1 MRVGDRDYRVKPG
14 LTIFLAL
21 SVVSAVVI
29 IYLATDPGTWTHL
42 KELRPQYGVLAALL
56 MVIHWC
62 SNAIRFRILVN
73 SLDNDVSLMDSFKA
87 FMANVFMAAVTPS
100 QTGGGPMQIYML
112 KRAGVPIAK
121 GFAGCLMGGVLSVFC
136 LMTSTLIV
144 MLVRPSVKAEFG
156 EHLGGIWTS
165 VVVVFL
171 AVVVLFLIS
180 VLRVNWIKQIIG
192 RGLLVLTLVVKTER
206 RIAFTKR
213 VLGGVDQ
220 YRESLGIFARAK
232 KSRVA
237 IALLFT
243 LIGLGANSLIALVL
257 LSGLNV
263 EYHALNVFLVQFIL
277 FFITYFVPTPGAS
290 GIAEFSSYWLL
301 SSLQVQPN
309 ILGIYTV
316 MWRFFTSFIGV
327 TVGGLVI
334 LSLVSQRKHS
344 SRIKGCSP

>member
-1 MRVGDRDYRVKPG
+1 MRVGDRNYRVKPG
-14 LTIFLAL
+14 LTIFLVL

-29 IYLATDPGTWTHL
+29 IYLAGDRGTWTHL
-42 KELRPQYGVLAALL
+42 RELRPQYGVLAALL
-56 MVIHWC
+56 MIVHWC

-73 SLDNDVSLMDSFKA
+73 SLDNDVSVVDSFKA

-144 MLVRPSVKAEFG
+144 LLVRPGVKAEFG
-156 EHLGGIWTS
+156 GHLGGIWTS

-171 AVVVLFLIS
+171 IVVALFLIS
-180 VLRVNWIKQIIG
+180 IFRVGWIKQIIG
-192 RGLLVLTLVVKTER
+192 RGLLILTLIIKTER
-206 RIAFTKR
+206 RIALTKR
-213 VLGGVDQ
+213 VLCGVDQ
-220 YRESLGIFARAK
+220 YRKSLTTFARAR
-232 KSRVA
+232 KSKVA

-243 LIGLGANSLIALVL
+243 MVGLGANSLISLVL

-290 GIAEFSSYWLL
+290 GIAEFSSYWML
-301 SSLQVQPN
+301 SSLHVQPN
-309 ILGIYTV
+309 ILGVYTV

-334 LSLVSQRKHS
+334 LSLVSRRK
-344 SRIKGCSP
+344 RAPRV

>member
-14 LTIFLAL
+14 LTIFLVL

-29 IYLATDPGTWTHL
+29 IYLAADPGTWTHL

-56 MVIHWC
+56 MLIHWC
-62 SNAIRFRILVN
+62 SNTIRFRILVN
-73 SLDNDVSLMDSFKA
+73 SLDNDVSFVDSFKA

-100 QTGGGPMQIYML
+100 QTAGGPMQIYML

-136 LMTSTLIV
+136 LMVSTLIV
-144 MLVRPSVKAEFG
+144 LLVRPGVKAEFG

-165 VVVVFL
+165 VVIVFL

-180 VLRVNWIKQIIG
+180 IFRVGWIKQIIG
-192 RGLLVLTLVVKTER
+192 RGLLVLTLVIKTER
-206 RIAFTKR
+206 RIAYTKR

-220 YRESLGIFARAK
+220 YRESIATFARAK
-232 KSRVA
+232 KSKVA

-243 LIGLGANSLIALVL
+243 LVGLGANSLISLVL

-263 EYHALNVFLVQFIL
+263 EYNTLDVFLVQFIL

-301 SSLQVQPN
+301 SSLHVQPAA
-309 ILGIYTV
+309 
-316 MWRFFTSFIGV
+316 
-327 TVGGLVI
+327 
-334 LSLVSQRKHS
+334 
-344 SRIKGCSP
+344 

>member
-1 MRVGDRDYRVKPG
+1 MRVGDKDYKVKPG
-14 LTIFLAL
+14 LTIFLVI
-21 SVVSAVVI
+21 SVASAIVI

-42 KELRPQYGVLAALL
+42 RELRPQYGILAALL
-56 MVIHWC
+56 MLVHWC

-73 SLDNDVSLMDSFKA
+73 SLDNNVSFMDSFRA

-100 QTGGGPMQIYML
+100 QTAGGPMQIYML

-136 LMTSTLIV
+136 LMTSTLVV
-144 MLVRPSVKAEFG
+144 MFARPGIKSEFG
-156 EHLGGIWTS
+156 AHLGGIWTS

-171 AVVVLFLIS
+171 SVVVLFLMSIF
-180 VLRVNWIKQIIG
+180 RVGWIKQIIG
-192 RGLLVLTLVVKTER
+192 RGLLLLTLVVKTER

-220 YRESLGIFARAK
+220 YRESLATFARAK
-232 KSRVA
+232 KSKVA

-243 LIGLGANSLIALVL
+243 LVGLGANSLISLVL

-263 EYHALNVFLVQFIL
+263 QYRALDVFLVQFIL

-290 GIAEFSSYWLL
+290 GIAEFSSYWML
-301 SSLQVQPN
+301 SSLHIQLN
-309 ILGIYTV
+309 ILGVYTV

-334 LSLVSQRKHS
+334 LSVVSRRK
-344 SRIKGCSP
+344 SPSGTEHTT

>member
-1 MRVGDRDYRVKPG
+1 MRVGEKDYRVKPG
-14 LTIFLAL
+14 LTIFLVL

-29 IYLATDPGTWTHL
+29 IYLAADPGTWTHL
-42 KELRPQYGVLAALL
+42 KELRPQYGILAALL
-56 MVIHWC
+56 MFVHWC

-73 SLDNDVSLMDSFKA
+73 SLDNNVSLMDSFKA

-100 QTGGGPMQIYML
+100 QTAGGPMQIYML

-144 MLVRPSVKAEFG
+144 LFAMPSVRAEFA

-165 VVVVFL
+165 VVIVFL
-171 AVVVLFLIS
+171 AVVALFFIS
-180 VLRVNWIKQIIG
+180 IFRVGWIKQIMG
-192 RGLLVLTLVVKTER
+192 RGLLILMLVAKRER

-220 YRESLGIFARAK
+220 YRDSLAIFARTK
-232 KSRVA
+232 RSKVA
-237 IALLFT
+237 IALVFT

-263 EYHALNVFLVQFIL
+263 EYKPLDVFLVQFIL

-290 GIAEFSSYWLL
+290 GIAEFSSYWML

-334 LSLVSQRKHS
+334 LSLVSRRKGRQEVS
-344 SRIKGCSP
+344 SDS